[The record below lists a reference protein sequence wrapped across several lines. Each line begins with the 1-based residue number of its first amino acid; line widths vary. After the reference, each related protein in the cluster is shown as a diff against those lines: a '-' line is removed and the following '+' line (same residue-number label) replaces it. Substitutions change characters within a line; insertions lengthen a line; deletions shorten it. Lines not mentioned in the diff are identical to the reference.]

1 MYDLA
6 QSSPCRNKMHTE
18 YLATLRTFPGN
29 FSPQLAH
36 PYRTKILR
44 AMETILS
51 SHIDELD
58 KDTAVIAILLAS
70 NEMTRIKV
78 RASGYVGWEDS
89 REASSFSLASIPQY
103 LEQGW
108 SLTDRDPL
116 ILCTP

>member
-1 MYDLA
+1 MYGLA
-6 QSSPCRNKMHTE
+6 QSSPCRNKIHTE

-58 KDTAVIAILLAS
+58 KDIAVIAILLAS

-78 RASGYVGWEDS
+78 RASGHVGWGGQQGGQLLFFGLHS
-89 REASSFSLASIPQY
+89 TVSGTG
-103 LEQGW
+103 LEF
-108 SLTDRDPL
+108 D
-116 ILCTP
+116 

>member
-1 MYDLA
+1 MTLHSLA
-6 QSSPCRNKMHTE
+6 PVETKYTE

-78 RASGYVGWEDS
+78 RASGHVDWGGRQGGQLLFFGLLS
-89 REASSFSLASIPQY
+89 TVSGTG
-103 LEQGW
+103 LEF
-108 SLTDRDPL
+108 D
-116 ILCTP
+116 